1 MPAIITSAIEES
13 SFEKVR
19 DRVAQILSLELP
31 VQEYLSGF
39 ELPGKAWLERVVP
52 FDEATELP
60 AVNVSIATM
69 DFSGQTV
76 RQSDNTITL
85 NIDLYTEAASTPS
98 EQADTEAAIKMH
110 RLARFVRGILEH
122 TAYKTLGFTP
132 PFIMNRHIASFG
144 YVKYDEQDASSGFFG
159 RLILS
164 VKVSEA
170 NGVVT
175 ATPLNQSLTEVK
187 LNTTNKGFYYEVQ
200 SS

>member
-1 MPAIITSAIEES
+1 MPAIITTAIEES

-60 AVNVSIATM
+60 AVNVSIASM

-76 RQSDNTITL
+76 RQSDNTIQI
-85 NIDLYTEAASTPS
+85 NIDLYTQAESTND
-98 EQADTEAAIKMH
+98 EYADKEAAIKMH

-122 TAYKTLGFTP
+122 TAYKTLGFAP
-132 PFIMNRHIASFG
+132 PFIMNRHIVSFG

-164 VKVSEA
+164 VKVAEV
-170 NGVVT
+170 NGVLPPVSI
-175 ATPLNQSLTEVK
+175 NQSLTEVK
-187 LNTTNKGFYYEVQ
+187 LNTSDKGYYYEA
-200 SS
+200 